1 MPGLTPSSPP
11 PADDTRRGL
20 VSTVAQTFAGAKTF
34 LARIVA
40 TLGITSGANR
50 LDLRSDLGAGAS
62 DVCSVVGSTVADAS
76 VNALAKLLSVRTGLG
91 GTEIEKFF
99 VRQDG
104 AVVAVSAF
112 GSIDLTPGGTP
123 TINAVGLRRALFG
136 SGASI
141 WYAPG
146 GTGATAVMH
155 QFFPNFSLNDRAARV
170 AQFFNDQNGINE
182 VFSIFQLGT
191 IKVGAGTIPLVSA
204 TGTPSAT
211 ATQNAPKGR
220 VTVPSAATSVTV
232 TNDQV
237 TADSFVGLE
246 WEALPGVTHSVS
258 CAAGSFTV
266 TFSAAL
272 GSSLT
277 FRYFVVR

>member
-11 PADDTRRGL
+11 NASGTVRGL

-40 TLGITSGANR
+40 TLGITAGANR

-76 VNALAKLLSVRTGLG
+76 VNAAAALLEGRTGLG
-91 GTEIEKFF
+91 STEVTKFRVRKAGSF
-99 VRQDG
+99 VA
-104 AVVAVSAF
+104 AVDNPNAIAF
-112 GSIDLTPGGTP
+112 GLSTDLANVFPGFWYNPVTADLGIFNLNGAGALVLNIGTG
-123 TINAVGLRRALFG
+123 NSRA
-136 SGASI
+136 SGAFTAAAFGLP
-141 WYAPG
+141 AP
-146 GTGATAVMH
+146 
-155 QFFPNFSLNDRAARV
+155 PLNA
-170 AQFFNDQNGINE
+170 
-182 VFSIFQLGT
+182 
-191 IKVGAGTIPLVSA
+191 A
-204 TGTPSAT
+204 TGTPT
-211 ATQNAPKGR
+211 ATVSQTADKGR
-220 VTVPSAATSVTV
+220 ITVPAGATSVVV
-232 TNDQV
+232 TNPV
-237 TADSFVGLE
+237 IGTNAFVGLE

-258 CAAGSFTV
+258 YAAGSFTV